1 VSATPPAAL
10 PQDPATAAA
19 LDLLLHR
26 YSTGPKYLR
35 DPGPTDADVRVLAHA
50 ALRAPD
56 HEKRVPF
63 RFVVVRGEAKARLAD
78 LFEAYGRRRG
88 KPADE
93 LPAERDRAERPPVV
107 IGVLA
112 RIDPADAEVP
122 VHEQWIAVGGAIA
135 YAMHALQ
142 LLGYAGKV
150 LSGVRAGDPEIAAAF
165 CAPGETLVGWIA
177 AGTPSTPPRAR
188 EPDDPDAIVREW
200 R

>member
-1 VSATPPAAL
+1 MSATPPAAL

-93 LPAERDRAERPPVV
+93 LPASRPTDV
-107 IGVLA
+107 
-112 RIDPADAEVP
+112 
-122 VHEQWIAVGGAIA
+122 
-135 YAMHALQ
+135 
-142 LLGYAGKV
+142 
-150 LSGVRAGDPEIAAAF
+150 AAASRPTSF
-165 CAPGETLVGWIA
+165 PPNATAPSGRR
-177 AGTPSTPPRAR
+177 S
-188 EPDDPDAIVREW
+188 
-200 R
+200 